1 MKTLKKTL
9 ALVLALVMVVGTL
22 AISAFA
28 ASDNLA
34 GYDDKAAA
42 KASDYADAA
51 NVSVGLGIIKG
62 YSDKELG
69 INLNLTREQAAK
81 VAAYLKLGESLAEKL
96 PASATAFTDVAAS
109 DWASKYI
116 AYIASEGII
125 NGNGDGTFAPQG
137 ELTGYAFAK
146 ILLNSLGKGI
156 STTDKGEKVNAYT
169 GNYWMTKVAQDAATV
184 GIFAGVASDVDL
196 TSAIS
201 RGVAMQ
207 MLFNALK
214 ADNAAAAADQ
224 KFNDSYHW
232 TATNGTDNGQPIVT
246 LTKGTTTIAVIAA
259 DPTATATVT
268 AATAGAFSA
277 AQLNKVFGVAAD
289 ATSKYTTDGA
299 TVYVNGEVAT
309 TAAFVAGDEVA
320 IYANN
325 MAVSTVQI
333 TRYALAKVTGEAAVT
348 TAPAAPNKDAK
359 VKYTLTFVGGTTAEV
374 YDINVNG
381 TLAKDDYVLVAC
393 QGTGLANNKVLAV
406 KAAEQVSGKVTAS
419 KGTTFYIGSK
429 TYSVNSASGIT
440 LTVGSSEGTWAL
452 DAEGNIAM
460 VVTAKEAAKVD
471 DYIYIYKLVV
481 AGTSSVSDTGAS
493 TGTVTYTVFGVDNNG
508 KIMKA
513 AVKEATAKTIM
524 GTTGTISTGSYDP
537 AYLTGYKMVDGYL
550 TIAAGNLTVDS
561 AAGYTTNGTAPVG
574 SAYANNN
581 TVFYFL
587 STGSDGEYKVETIK
601 GYKTVKVET
610 AVNAAF
616 LKDSK
621 NTASVVFVP
630 AAAATVS
637 GQATPATLVF
647 VKSDDLA
654 GMYDGTKWTYELTA
668 LDGSKVTF
676 TDTVDTLKTT
686 GSTRVAVT
694 KDNIVAVTTKDG
706 AINTLTVLTPIAS
719 SDVTTVSF
727 VDGAQL
733 MSGSTEYN
741 VGSAKVYEIKVEDG
755 RYSVASGELKKDQK
769 VYLVGVGGS
778 DVTPETVIILP
789 AELIA

>member
-22 AISAFA
+22 AISASA

-184 GIFAGVASDVDL
+184 GIFAGVAADVDL

-207 MLFNALK
+207 MLYNALK
-214 ADNAAAAADQ
+214 ADNAAAAKDQ

-246 LTKGTTTIAVIAA
+246 LTKGTTPIAVIAA

-277 AQLNKVFGVAAD
+277 DQLNKVFGVAAD

-299 TVYVNGEVAT
+299 TVYLNGEVAT
-309 TAAFVAGDEVA
+309 TAFVAGDEVA

-325 MAVSTVQI
+325 MAVNNVQI
-333 TRYALAKVTGEAAVT
+333 TRYALAKVTGEAKVT

-359 VKYTLTFVGGTTAEV
+359 VKYTLTFVDNSTMDV

-381 TLAKDDYVLVAC
+381 TLAKDDYVIVAC
-393 QGTGLANNKVLAV
+393 QGDALANNKILAV
-406 KAAEQVSGKVTAS
+406 KTAEQVSGKVTAS
-419 KGTTFYIGSK
+419 KGATYYIGSK
-429 TYSVNSASGIT
+429 GYAST
-440 LTVGSSEGTWAL
+440 VALTVGSSEGTWAL
-452 DAEGNIAM
+452 DAQGRIAM

-471 DYIYIYKLVV
+471 DYIFIYSVLV
-481 AGTSSVSDTGAS
+481 AGTNGNVSDTGVVG
-493 TGTVTYTVFGVDNNG
+493 TGSKTYTVYGVDNNG
-508 KIMKA
+508 KLMKA
-513 AVKEATAKTIM
+513 AVKEATAKAI
-524 GTTGTISTGSYDP
+524 TGEDSFSVGQSIDT
-537 AYLTGYKMVDGYL
+537 AKLTGYKMVDGYL
-550 TIAAGNLTVDS
+550 TIAAGNLTANNLS
-561 AAGYTTNGTAPVG
+561 NYSTTGNAKIGT
-574 SAYANNN
+574 SYANAN
-581 TVFYFL
+581 TTFYFL
-587 STGSDGEYKVETIK
+587 SVDKGEYKVETIK
-601 GYKTVKVET
+601 GYKTVKVENPSE
-610 AVNAAF
+610 VGY
-616 LKDSK
+616 LVDSK
-621 NTASVVFVP
+621 NTATVVFVKG
-630 AAAATVS
+630 AAATVG
-637 GQATPATLVF
+637 GQETPATLVF

-654 GMYDGTKWTYELTA
+654 GLYDGTKYTYTLTA

-676 TDTVDTLKTT
+676 TTNTDVLKDVNGDVAANSLVAVKTT
-686 GSTRVAVT
+686 
-694 KDNIVAVTTKDG
+694 DG
-706 AINTLTVLTPIAS
+706 ALTSVEVLTPFESTALS
-719 SDVTTVSF
+719 VVDYVS
-727 VDGAQL
+727 GAEL
-733 MSGSTEYN
+733 ISGDNEYN
-741 VGSAKVYEIKVEDG
+741 VANAKVYEITVKDG
-755 RYSVASGELKKDQK
+755 NYSVASGELKKDQK
-769 VYLVGVGGS
+769 VYLVGVS
-778 DVTPETVIILP
+778 ANDKTPETVIIVP
-789 AELIA
+789 AQLVAVAS